1 MDGVACQASLVISW
15 NIETFHGPLHLNTN
29 KWRASVT
36 TASFSYRLQTKGT
49 IAPISKNLSLT
60 KEATVSAYHIQFD
73 LVIII
78 VKKTVRLQ
86 CILFPN
92 ISIFS
97 RNAAET
103 KITALERNIKTLMV
117 EIEEL
122 RQVKINLEGSISKW
136 QAENADWKKKYE
148 NEARLRVEE
157 GDALKKKF
165 TLEITSLTDNLHNL
179 EQKLKAAENAKV
191 DKNTK

>member
-1 MDGVACQASLVISW
+1 M
-15 NIETFHGPLHLNTN
+15 
-29 KWRASVT
+29 T

-60 KEATVSAYHIQFD
+60 KEAKVSAYHIQFD

-86 CILFPN
+86 CLLFPN
-92 ISIFS
+92 LSIFS

>member
-1 MDGVACQASLVISW
+1 MMI
-15 NIETFHGPLHLNTN
+15 TPLLINAQTSGIDIFTPESKHL
-29 KWRASVT
+29 
-36 TASFSYRLQTKGT
+36 FS
-49 IAPISKNLSLT
+49 
-60 KEATVSAYHIQFD
+60 
-73 LVIII
+73 
-78 VKKTVRLQ
+78 
-86 CILFPN
+86 
-92 ISIFS
+92 S